1 MTTIN
6 KTLLPSKDVYIQFT
20 EDELIELNLNSG
32 DKFTVKQYEDGF
44 LFEKKVPM
52 EIDLSEF
59 DVEIL
64 RRLVGE
70 SLEKDLPVGEII
82 NQALEKSLSEFEY
95 PDSDE

>member
-20 EDELIELNLNSG
+20 EDELIELNLNAG
-32 DKFTVKQYEDGF
+32 DKFTVKPHENGF
-44 LFEKKVPM
+44 IFEKKVPL

-82 NQALEKSLSEFEY
+82 TQALEKSLGELDY
-95 PDSDE
+95 PDSNE